1 MKCFTWLVALLL
13 VGVASAQPHAD
24 ILEQILVKVNGDIIT
39 KTELEQ
45 RQIAALRQRDPN
57 FRPGTDVELQKAL
70 VEVTPEVIVNAVDE
84 LLLIQRGRELGYS
97 LGAEQFR
104 NIVDNIKKENKIE
117 TEEQFQAALKQENMT
132 LEDLRKQIERNMLA
146 SRVQQVEVMGKI
158 AVSDDEVKQYYEA
171 NKESFTTQPQVTLR
185 EILINVPTSEKGVNV
200 AEDDAAKAKAE
211 DIRKRAEAGEPF
223 ARLASDLSDSGSKAN
238 GGLIGPIS
246 RADLSP
252 ELQKEIS
259 ALKVGQM
266 TRVLRTTRGYQVI
279 KLESSTETKIKTM
292 DEARPEIADRVASQK
307 QRGQMLVYMQQ
318 LRTQAIIDWKNE
330 EVKKAFEVGLKQQQ
344 QAAPPTA
351 Q

>member
-1 MKCFTWLVALLL
+1 
-13 VGVASAQPHAD
+13 
-24 ILEQILVKVNGDIIT
+24 
-39 KTELEQ
+39 
-45 RQIAALRQRDPN
+45 
-57 FRPGTDVELQKAL
+57 
-70 VEVTPEVIVNAVDE
+70 
-84 LLLIQRGRELGYS
+84 
-97 LGAEQFR
+97 
-104 NIVDNIKKENKIE
+104 
-117 TEEQFQAALKQENMT
+117 
-132 LEDLRKQIERNMLA
+132 
-146 SRVQQVEVMGKI
+146 MGKI

-185 EILINVPTSEKGVNV
+185 EILINVPASEKGINV

-223 ARLASDLSDSGSKAN
+223 ARLATDLSDSGSKAN

-259 ALKVGQM
+259 TLKVGQM
-266 TRVLRTTRGYQVI
+266 TRVLRSARGYQVI

-292 DEARPEIADRVASQK
+292 DEARPEIADRVAAQK
-307 QRGQMLVYMQQ
+307 QRGQMLVYLQQ

-344 QAAPPTA
+344 QAATPTA